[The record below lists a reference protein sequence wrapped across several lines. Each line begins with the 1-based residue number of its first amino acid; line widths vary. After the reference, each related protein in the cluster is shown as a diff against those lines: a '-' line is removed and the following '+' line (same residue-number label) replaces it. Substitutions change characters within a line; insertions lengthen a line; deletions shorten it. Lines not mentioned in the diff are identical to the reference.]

1 MFTVDVK
8 QQNNNNNSE
17 LQLNKADVSDI
28 KASFLDLHYLYQIV
42 LLRLKFL
49 INGMALMM
57 IL

>member
-8 QQNNNNNSE
+8 QQYNNNNSE
-17 LQLNKADVSDI
+17 LQLNKTDASDI